1 MATSPIRS
9 RALLARGPAVAPRR
23 GLNEFMFVYDAAV
36 KPKDDEKLRAI
47 AKATFTLVERTGLSG
62 LTMAAIARE
71 AGLATGTLYV
81 YFKSKEELLT
91 ALYEQA
97 KTETAATLMQGD
109 DQAAPFRSRFQR
121 MWMNWLEHRLTH
133 YAQVVFVEQYYNS
146 PWFSEESRNLSA
158 RLIKGWVDLIE
169 TAKAQQILKDV
180 PTPLLINS
188 FGGSVRETA
197 NMLRSGALTRTDA
210 HLAMA
215 FGVCWDGLKA

>member
-1 MATSPIRS
+1 MPAPASPCQADS
-9 RALLARGPAVAPRR
+9 SPAI
-23 GLNEFMFVYDAAV
+23 DAATDCFDEFSFDYDPIV
-36 KPKDDEKLRAI
+36 KLKDDDKLRAI
-47 AKATFTLVERTGLSG
+47 AQATFTLVEQTGLSG

-81 YFKSKEELLT
+81 YFKSKEELLV

-97 KTETAATLMQGD
+97 KTETAASLMQGD
-109 DQAAPFRSRFQR
+109 DPSVPFRSRFQH

-133 YAQVVFVEQYYNS
+133 YAKVVFMEQYYNS

-158 RLIKGWVDLIE
+158 RLFKDWVDVFE
-169 TAKAQQILKDV
+169 VAKAQQILKDV
-180 PTPLLINS
+180 PTPMLINS

-197 NMLRSGALTRTDA
+197 NMLRAGVLARTND

-215 FGVCWDGLKA
+215 FGLCWDGVKA

>member
-1 MATSPIRS
+1 LRDA
-9 RALLARGPAVAPRR
+9 
-23 GLNEFMFVYDAAV
+23 LNEFLFGYDAAV

-47 AKATFTLVERTGLSG
+47 ARATFTLVEQAGLSG

-81 YFKSKEELLT
+81 YFKSKEELLA

-97 KTETAATLMQGD
+97 KTETAASLMRGD
-109 DQAAPFRSRFQR
+109 DPGRPFRSRFQR
-121 MWMNWLEHRLTH
+121 MWSNWLEHRLSH
-133 YAQVVFVEQYYNS
+133 YAKVVFLEQYYNS
-146 PWFSEESRNLSA
+146 RWFGEASRNLSA
-158 RLIKGWVDLIE
+158 RLIKDWIDLIE

-180 PTPLLINS
+180 PTPMLINS

-197 NMLRSGALTRTDA
+197 NMLRSGSLARTDA

-215 FGVCWDGLKA
+215 FGLCWDGIKA

>member
-1 MATSPIRS
+1 
-9 RALLARGPAVAPRR
+9 
-23 GLNEFMFVYDAAV
+23 MFGYHAAV

-47 AKATFTLVERTGLSG
+47 AKATFTLVEQTGLSG

-81 YFKSKEELLT
+81 YFKSKEDLMV

-97 KTETAATLMQGD
+97 KTETAASLMQGD
-109 DQAAPFRSRFQR
+109 DASLPFRSRFQR
-121 MWMNWLEHRLTH
+121 MWLNWLDHRLTH
-133 YAQVVFVEQYYNS
+133 YAQVVFLEQYYNS

-158 RLIKGWVDLIE
+158 RLIKGCVDLIE
-169 TAKAQQILKDV
+169 TARAQQILKDV

-197 NMLRSGALTRTDA
+197 NMLRSGTLTRTDA

-215 FGVCWDGLKA
+215 FGLCWDGLKA